1 MSKVSGPW
9 IVGKNNTGPVA
20 GTIPVTTPDY
30 FDSYRN
36 GMLIA
41 SVYGTESFS
50 EANAHLIAAAPDLLE
65 VAEMVL
71 ATADI
76 NTPHDL
82 IDAATKAVAK
92 AKGVEV

>member
-1 MSKVSGPW
+1 MAHHEPIGVAE
-9 IVGKNNTGPVA
+9 IVHG
-20 GTIPVTTPDY
+20 
-30 FDSYRN
+30 
-36 GMLIA
+36 
-41 SVYGTESFS
+41 

>member
-41 SVYGTESFS
+41 SVYGTASFS

-71 ATADI
+71 STATVE
-76 NTPHDL
+76 TPKEL
-82 IDAATKAVAK
+82 IDAAEAAVNKALNK
-92 AKGVEV
+92 